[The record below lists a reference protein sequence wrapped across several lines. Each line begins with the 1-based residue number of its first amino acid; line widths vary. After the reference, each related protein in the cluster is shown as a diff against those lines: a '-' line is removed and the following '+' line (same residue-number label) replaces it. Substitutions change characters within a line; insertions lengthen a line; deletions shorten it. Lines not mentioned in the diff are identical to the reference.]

1 MLKNGTLKGRPF
13 FVVKYYIVYSSFFCI
28 KNLDLLLL
36 DLEDKAKDVSE

>member
-1 MLKNGTLKGRPF
+1 MERLKEVLLWNIILF
-13 FVVKYYIVYSSFFCI
+13 IVVFFCI